1 MNELNILIGT
11 ILLYLSAF
19 GFSDYFIKKYK
30 LDGKSYLIYYT
41 IILSIGLYM
50 VLPEIIYKL

>member
-1 MNELNILIGT
+1 ILIGT

-50 VLPEIIYKL
+50 VLPEIIHKL